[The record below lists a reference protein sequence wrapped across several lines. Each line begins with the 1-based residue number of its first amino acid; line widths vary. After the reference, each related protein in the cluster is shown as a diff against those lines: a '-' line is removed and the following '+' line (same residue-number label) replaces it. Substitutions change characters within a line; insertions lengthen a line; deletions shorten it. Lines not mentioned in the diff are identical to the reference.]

1 MRNNTM
7 AAAHTSFTDRNQ
19 LLARMRRGEACDW
32 DMIIIG
38 GGITGAGVLREATRA
53 GYRALLLEQR
63 DFAWGTSSRS
73 SKMVHG
79 GLRYLGAGDFKLT
92 RHSLT
97 ERERLLREAPGLV
110 DRMGCYFT
118 LRKGVFPGR
127 RVFSMLLWLYDRLA
141 GIKDNHYCDAE
152 QMQKKFSGMAAQ
164 GLQGACY
171 YTDAVTDDSRLV
183 LRVLQ
188 ESISAGGQALNYTR
202 VDELLLEQGKVRGVL
217 LSDGGEQL
225 QLRAPV
231 VVNATGAWADKLR
244 GQVNAEK
251 RVRPLRGS
259 HLVLPKHCL
268 PVSETLG
275 LMHPVDKRSVF
286 IFPWEGAIVVGTTDL
301 DHSEELD
308 SEASISEQEVDY
320 LLQML
325 HNEFPQQAISRDD
338 IIATYA
344 GVRPVI
350 GSEKSKDPSKERRD
364 HAVWEDQG
372 LVTASGGKL
381 TTFRLIA
388 LDVLNAAAVHLPA
401 AGSVKRNDVDERVF
415 SMPTLSAA
423 ELLPD
428 RSGWAQRLLGRYGAA
443 AKPMLDAAEPG
454 EDQRISGTQFSL
466 AECRWALR
474 HEAVQH
480 LDDLLLRRTRLGLL
494 LRQGGEQLFDALQR
508 IFSDE
513 LDWNEQ
519 QWQAEVSRYRRIW
532 QSHYSLP
539 SAAAKVNKPTALAAD
554 VTHQLIPEGGP
565 HE

>member
-1 MRNNTM
+1 MT
-7 AAAHTSFTDRNQ
+7 AAPHSFVDRNQ

-32 DMIIIG
+32 DIIIIG
-38 GGITGAGVLREATRA
+38 GGITGAGVLREAVRA

-110 DRMGCYFT
+110 DRMGYYFT
-118 LRKGVFPGR
+118 IRKGVFPGR
-127 RVFSMLLWLYDRLA
+127 RVFSALLWLYDRLA
-141 GIKDNHYCDAE
+141 GIKDHHYCDADQVRE
-152 QMQKKFSGMAAQ
+152 KFSGMDAQ

-202 VDELLLEQGKVRGVL
+202 VDELLLEQGTVRGVIL
-217 LSDGGEQL
+217 NDGDEPL

-231 VVNATGAWADKLR
+231 VVNATGAWADRLR
-244 GQVNAEK
+244 GQVKAEK

-259 HLVLPKHCL
+259 HLVLPKHRL
-268 PVSETLG
+268 PITEALG

-286 IFPWEGAIVVGTTDL
+286 VFPWEGSTVVGTTDL
-301 DHSEELD
+301 DHREDLD
-308 SEASISEQEVDY
+308 DEASITEQEVEY
-320 LLQML
+320 LLQVL
-325 HNEFPQQAISRDD
+325 HSQFPQRAISRDD
-338 IIATYA
+338 VIASYA

-350 GSEKSKDPSKERRD
+350 ASEKSKGPSKKPSKERRD
-364 HAVWEDQG
+364 HAVWQDKG

-388 LDVLNAAAVHLPA
+388 LDVLKAAQALLPA
-401 AGSVKRNDVDERVF
+401 PSLPPGNDADDRVF
-415 SMPTLSAA
+415 SMPSLSAA
-423 ELLPD
+423 ALLPD
-428 RSGWAQRLLGRYGAA
+428 DPEWGQRLLGRYGEA
-443 AKPMLDAAEPG
+443 AKPMLDAAKPG
-454 EDQRISGTQFSL
+454 ETQRITDTAFSL
-466 AECRWALR
+466 VECRWAVR
-474 HEAVQH
+474 HEAVRH

-494 LRQGGEQLFDALQR
+494 LRQGGEQLFDALQS
-508 IFSDE
+508 IFTDE
-513 LDWNEQ
+513 LGWDSQ
-519 QWQAEVSRYRRIW
+519 QWEAEVTRYRQIW
-532 QSHYSLP
+532 QRYYSLP
-539 SAAAKVNKPTALAAD
+539 TATGHGVKPAMTTGDDDQAD
-554 VTHQLIPEGGP
+554 HKGQGS
-565 HE
+565 